1 MPPKNGLQSG
11 DFFLLKLIIN
21 VFFFHSAVGA
31 FEASGEDSHDNLQS
45 LNHKAARIRELR
57 KNVDDLRAL
66 IANKYAEDIGDNIQ
80 CTTQ

>member
-1 MPPKNGLQSG
+1 MEVQKYGFFCLDLELKPPSQ
-11 DFFLLKLIIN
+11 FT
-21 VFFFHSAVGA
+21 AVGA
-31 FEASGEDSHDNLQS
+31 FEASGEDNHDNLQS
-45 LNHKAARIRELR
+45 LKHKAARIRELR